1 MLTSKSNMVAKFAS
15 DNGLEVIEVRLPES
29 LPFAEFAGFPRV
41 DVKTLVE
48 QSRRRQAQES
58 LLAYEE

>member
-29 LPFAEFAGFPRV
+29 LPFAEFAGFPFWLT
-41 DVKTLVE
+41 KNELG
-48 QSRRRQAQES
+48 QLPIQRQRTPCS
-58 LLAYEE
+58 GAYG